1 MNRFEIIPLPLEGLQ
16 KITRQYLGDHRG
28 FFSRIFCAEELSS
41 AGWHKPVSQINHT
54 QTAKQGSVRGMH
66 FQLPP
71 YAEAKLVTC
80 IRGEVWDVAVDL
92 RKNSPTFLRWHA
104 QHITAENGTAL
115 LIPEGFAH
123 GFQTLTADAE
133 LLYCHSAPYIS
144 SAEGGLN
151 PQDPALAIT
160 WPLAI
165 TEISNKDGNHPM
177 LNAEYSGVVL

>member
-1 MNRFEIIPLPLEGLQ
+1 MSRFKIIPLPLEGLRQ
-16 KITRQYLGDHRG
+16 ITRQYLGDNRG

-41 AGWHKPVSQINHT
+41 AGWCKPISQINHT
-54 QTAKQGSVRGMH
+54 QTSKQGSVRGMH

-92 RKNSPTFLRWHA
+92 RKNSSTFLQWHA
-104 QHITAENGTAL
+104 ERLSAENGKAL

-133 LLYCHSAPYIS
+133 LLYCHSAPYAP

-151 PQDPALAIT
+151 PQDPALEIN
-160 WPLAI
+160 WPMAI
-165 TEISNKDGNHPM
+165 TEISNKDGSHPM
-177 LNAEYSGVVL
+177 LNAQFQGVVL